1 MRNAVSILFSFLFI
15 LSCIDGRNRIEKQ
28 VNEWNN
34 KEILFP
40 GNPVFTSMV
49 KDTVP
54 YRIPKTDYKVVVF
67 VDSVGCISCKLQL
80 PKWKEFMHEVDS
92 LSDGNVPFVFF
103 FQTKDV
109 RELRYILRRDN
120 FSHPVC
126 IDTEDSFYKLNRF
139 PGEMMFQTFLVDSEN
154 RVKVIGNP
162 IHNLSVKDLYLN
174 ELVGIEAI
182 SQPVT
187 MIQADS
193 AEYHY
198 GVVGENMTASR
209 NIILKN
215 TGKEVFRIKGITTS
229 CDCMTAGYDWDEIP
243 PGGKAAMTV
252 EYKAEEPGDFWRTI
266 TIYGNIP
273 SKSVTLDFWGTVK
286 KREINKAWK
295 HELRSC
301 KLRISCST
309 PSLTN
314 PI

>member
-1 MRNAVSILFSFLFI
+1 MNLLSKICSLLFMACISYSCQDTGKARILHLVKRW
-15 LSCIDGRNRIEKQ
+15 DG
-28 VNEWNN
+28 

-40 GNPVFTSMV
+40 SNPVFTRYAT
-49 KDTVP
+49 DTVP

-162 IHNLSVKDLYLN
+162 IHNLSVKDLYLK

-209 NIILKN
+209 KIVLKN
-215 TGKEVFRIKGITTS
+215 TGKEVFHIKGITTS
-229 CDCMTAGYDWDEIP
+229 CDCMTAEYDWDEIP

-266 TIYGNIP
+266 TIYGNVP
-273 SKSVTLDFWGTVK
+273 GKSVTLDFWGTVRK
-286 KREINKAWK
+286 
-295 HELRSC
+295 
-301 KLRISCST
+301 
-309 PSLTN
+309 
-314 PI
+314 

>member
-1 MRNAVSILFSFLFI
+1 MEIKHSIVYGFIKISFICLLFFAMSCQKNERAKIEFLV
-15 LSCIDGRNRIEKQ
+15 K
-28 VNEWNN
+28 EWNN
-34 KEILFP
+34 KEIRFP
-40 GNPVFTSMV
+40 DNPVFTRFV
-49 KDTVP
+49 TDTVP
-54 YRIPKTDYKVVVF
+54 YRIPKSDYKVVVF

-109 RELRYILRRDN
+109 SELRYILKRDN

-126 IDTEDSFYKLNRF
+126 MDTEDSFYRLNRF
-139 PGEMMFQTFLVDSEN
+139 PGEMMFQTFLVDSAN

-162 IHNLSVKDLYLN
+162 IHNLSVKDLYLK
-174 ELVGIEAI
+174 EITGIEAV

-187 MIQADS
+187 TIQADS

-198 GVVGENMTASR
+198 GVVGKNMTASR
-209 NIILKN
+209 KIILRN
-215 TGKEVFRIKGITTS
+215 TGKEVFRIKGTTTS
-229 CDCMTAGYDWDEIP
+229 CDCMTAEYDWDEIP

-273 SKSVTLDFWGTVK
+273 EKSFTLDFWGTVK
-286 KREINKAWK
+286 K
-295 HELRSC
+295 
-301 KLRISCST
+301 
-309 PSLTN
+309 
-314 PI
+314 

>member
-1 MRNAVSILFSFLFI
+1 MEIKHSIVYGLIKISFICLLFFAM
-15 LSCIDGRNRIEKQ
+15 SCQKNDRAKVESLVK
-28 VNEWNN
+28 EWNN
-34 KEILFP
+34 KEIRFP
-40 GNPVFTSMV
+40 DNPVFTRFV
-49 KDTVP
+49 TDTVP

-120 FSHPVC
+120 FPYPVC

-162 IHNLSVKDLYLN
+162 IHNLSVKDLYLK
-174 ELVGIEAI
+174 EIAGIEAV
-182 SQPVT
+182 SLPVT
-187 MIQADS
+187 TIQADS
-193 AEYHY
+193 TEYHY

-209 NIILKN
+209 KIILKN
-215 TGKEVFRIKGITTS
+215 TGNEVFRIKGTTTS
-229 CDCMTAGYDWDEIP
+229 CDCMTAEYDWDEIP

-266 TIYGNIP
+266 TIYGNVP
-273 SKSVTLDFWGTVK
+273 GKTVTLDFWGSVRK
-286 KREINKAWK
+286 
-295 HELRSC
+295 
-301 KLRISCST
+301 
-309 PSLTN
+309 
-314 PI
+314 

>member
-1 MRNAVSILFSFLFI
+1 MEIKHSIVYGLIKISFICLLFFAM
-15 LSCIDGRNRIEKQ
+15 SCQKNDRAKVESLVK
-28 VNEWNN
+28 EWNN
-34 KEILFP
+34 KEIRFP
-40 GNPVFTSMV
+40 DNPVFTRFV
-49 KDTVP
+49 TDTVP

-120 FSHPVC
+120 FPYPVC

-162 IHNLSVKDLYLN
+162 IHNLSVKDLYLK
-174 ELVGIEAI
+174 EIAGIEAV
-182 SQPVT
+182 SLPVT
-187 MIQADS
+187 TIQADS

-209 NIILKN
+209 KIILKN
-215 TGKEVFRIKGITTS
+215 TGKEVFHIKGTTTS
-229 CDCMTAGYDWDEIP
+229 CDCMTVEYDWDEIP

-266 TIYGNIP
+266 TIYGNVP
-273 SKSVTLDFWGTVK
+273 GKSVTLDFWGSV
-286 KREINKAWK
+286 RE
-295 HELRSC
+295 
-301 KLRISCST
+301 
-309 PSLTN
+309 
-314 PI
+314 

>member
-1 MRNAVSILFSFLFI
+1 MEIKHSIVYGLIKISFICLLFFAM
-15 LSCIDGRNRIEKQ
+15 SCQKNDRAKVESLVK
-28 VNEWNN
+28 EWNN
-34 KEILFP
+34 KEIRFP
-40 GNPVFTSMV
+40 DNPVFTRFV
-49 KDTVP
+49 TDTVP

-109 RELRYILRRDN
+109 RELRYILRRDS

-139 PGEMMFQTFLVDSEN
+139 PKEMMFQTFLIDSEN

-162 IHNLSVKDLYLN
+162 IHNLSVKDLYLK
-174 ELVGIEAI
+174 EIAGIEAV
-182 SQPVT
+182 SLPVT
-187 MIQADS
+187 TLEADS

-209 NIILKN
+209 KVILKN
-215 TGKEVFRIKGITTS
+215 TGNEVFRIKGTTTS
-229 CDCMTAGYDWDEIP
+229 CDCMTAEYDWNEIP

-252 EYKAEEPGDFWRTI
+252 DYKAEEPGDFWRTI
-266 TIYGNIP
+266 TIYGNV
-273 SKSVTLDFWGTVK
+273 SGKSVTLDFWGTVRK
-286 KREINKAWK
+286 
-295 HELRSC
+295 
-301 KLRISCST
+301 
-309 PSLTN
+309 
-314 PI
+314 